1 MVTPAKFQSG
11 HHIEWIKFEMES
23 LSLYSDLSTWFL
35 NIHNNK
41 AMTPEKFIA
50 NHIAE
55 IRKADI
61 DASNLPEIQKEYMKE
76 YIDGT
81 KELFVNNDGNKAS
94 AHFAKL
100 IGILLSQR

>member
-1 MVTPAKFQSG
+1 
-11 HHIEWIKFEMES
+11 
-23 LSLYSDLSTWFL
+23 
-35 NIHNNK
+35 
-41 AMTPEKFIA
+41 MTPDKFIVDF
-50 NHIAE
+50 IAE
-55 IRKADI
+55 MRKADV
-61 DASNLPEIQKEYMKE
+61 DASNLTDIQKECVKE